1 MSDPFKPIDGAGAP
15 PKKDREWTP
24 FVPVPADAPPPPTR
38 HPTLGQPT
46 ETHTYRSADG
56 EINGYVLR
64 FDHAGGK
71 EFRPLTYCRH
81 PGGVFREWRW
91 TTWRKPRP
99 LFNADKLH
107 TRRAAPVLIVEGEKS
122 CHAAERLAPGFVC
135 ITSPGGSKAA
145 AQADW
150 SPLKGQEVIIWPDA
164 DDPGQQYA
172 AAVAKQCG
180 AAGAMRV
187 AVIEPP
193 SGVPGGWDAADA
205 VASGYD
211 EAQAM
216 RLIGAATKQ
225 ERSRKAADEPDAGGG
240 GRRRGRPPQRD
251 QLMGYVEGIELWHD
265 DANKAYATF
274 PVGRHRE
281 HAPIRSP
288 RFRHWL
294 TLQYLEDHEAA
305 PGKNAIE
312 ECLGAVE
319 ARAVARGKRYTAFIR
334 MAEHNGRLF
343 LDLCNHDWQA
353 IECTKNGWA
362 VVDQVPVKFVRRD
375 GMLPLPIP

>member
-1 MSDPFKPIDGAGAP
+1 MTTDPFRPIGSTASTS
-15 PKKDREWTP
+15 KKDGEWTP
-24 FVPVPADAPPPPTR
+24 IAPVPADAPPPPSR
-38 HPTLGQPT
+38 HPTLGKPT
-46 ETHTYRSADG
+46 ETYTYRSTSG

-81 PGGVFREWRW
+81 PGGVFCDWRW

-99 LFNADKLH
+99 LFNADKLQ

-135 ITSPGGSKAA
+135 VTSPGGSKAA

-150 SPLKGQEVIIWPDA
+150 SALNGREVVIWPDA

-172 AAVAKQCG
+172 AAVAKLCG
-180 AAGAMRV
+180 AAGATRV
-187 AVIEPP
+187 AAIEPP
-193 SGVPGGWDAADA
+193 GGVPAGWDAADA
-205 VASGYD
+205 LASGYD

-225 ERSRKAADEPDAGGG
+225 ERPRKAADKPNAGDG

-251 QLMGYVEGIELWHD
+251 QLMGYVEGIEFWHD
-265 DANKAYATF
+265 DADKAYATV
-274 PVGRHRE
+274 PVGSHRE
-281 HAPIRSP
+281 NAPVRSA

-305 PGKNAIE
+305 PGKNALE
-312 ECLGAVE
+312 ECLNAVE

-343 LDLCNHDWQA
+343 VDLQ
-353 IECTKNGWA
+353 
-362 VVDQVPVKFVRRD
+362 RRLA
-375 GMLPLPIP
+375 GYRVH